1 MLEIPQKDVE
11 VVQNLPA
18 LEPRLE
24 KTLLAFFHSFGSELT
39 SREYVRAAREFLA
52 LAFFDIK
59 EISELSRDHLIFY
72 QKWLKERGQ
81 AQKTIL
87 KKLSA
92 VSSLCKHLAHE
103 GFIERDLAYGLKRP
117 KSHNKC
123 ETADFSDE
131 EVRKLFG
138 ALNPEK
144 KCFTSH
150 RALLAVGFYTGLRS
164 AEIRHLKLKN
174 LSEIRGH
181 RVLSLIIKGSKPHEI
196 PLNPFAYHCI
206 SEHITRL
213 AELGF
218 DTKDS
223 EQWLFPALNPIRNQ
237 PISATALS
245 KILNRLIKKAGVN
258 RSSVRRYSPHSM
270 RATLAGHL
278 LNTVEAPLE
287 EVQRTLGHS
296 SPTTTL
302 RYNKRE
308 ANHDKNPIYKI
319 EY

>member
-1 MLEIPQKDVE
+1 MLEIPQKDIE

-18 LEPRLE
+18 VEPKLE
-24 KTLLAFFHSFGSELT
+24 KTMMAFFHSFGSELT
-39 SREYVRAAREFLA
+39 SQEYVRAAREFLS

-117 KSHNKC
+117 KSHNKR
-123 ETADFSDE
+123 ETADFTDE
-131 EVRKLFG
+131 EVKRLFA
-138 ALNPEK
+138 ALNPK
-144 KCFTSH
+144 RKCFTSH

-164 AEIRHLKLKN
+164 TEIRHLKIKNMSELK
-174 LSEIRGH
+174 GH
-181 RVLSLIIKGSKPHEI
+181 RVLSLTIKGDKPHEV
-196 PLNPFAYHCI
+196 PLNPFAYRALT
-206 SEHITRL
+206 EHI
-213 AELGF
+213 AELTKMGF
-218 DTKDS
+218 DTNS
-223 EQWLFPALNPIRNQ
+223 PEQCLFPSLNPVRNQ
-237 PISATALS
+237 PISATMLS
-245 KILNRLIKKAGVN
+245 KMLKNLTKKAGIN

-278 LNTVEAPLE
+278 LNTVGAPLE

-302 RYNKRE
+302 KYNKRE
-308 ANHDKNPIYKI
+308 ACHDKNPVYKI